1 MAFTNFRKESSERS
15 DAANWAKQSLIRNT
29 AFHFDSIEGCNEN
42 DQNVATH
49 FMERARV
56 DYDGVDNM
64 SLEDIRQ
71 AIIQLETIDVLQRKI
86 NFANAFGRCLTY
98 ILYNNETG
106 YVWMYDFYDIN
117 TLKLISTFPS
127 FVAFSQ
133 WIQSIKGW
141 ISRKPYIEM
150 PDLPEFDKE
159 LRRAGTPWPTNIDCF
174 ISDEN
179 NMPIAI
185 LEFQNA
191 KKTSVKD
198 HCNNE
203 YFLCKISST
212 DPFTGI
218 TKYYDDI
225 RRWQSQEILRVQSGL
240 RLFIVTWQQDSP
252 DFALKEVEIIVFPL
266 LPFANDWAKHTQYKI
281 DMHNYAATRKRV
293 YGEKIANTYQSYHLE
308 YNPPTMNTIVHN
320 PPLNFPNK
328 TFPFIY
334 YRYKQVIIG
343 QADQLPVLF
352 NQLIAGQ

>member
-1 MAFTNFRKESSERS
+1 MAFTNFRKETSERS

-29 AFHFDSIEGCNEN
+29 AYHFDSIEGCNEN

-86 NFANAFGRCLTY
+86 NFANAFGRSLTY

-106 YVWMYDFYDIN
+106 YVWMYEFYDII
-117 TLKLISTFPS
+117 TLKLITTFPS

-133 WIQSIKGW
+133 WIQTIKGW
-141 ISRKPYIEM
+141 ISRKKFREIS
-150 PDLPEFDKE
+150 DLPEFDIA
-159 LRRAGTPWPTNIDCF
+159 LRKAGTAWPTNIDCF
-174 ISDEN
+174 ISNSN
-179 NMPIAI
+179 NQPVAI

-191 KKTSVKD
+191 KLTSVKD

-203 YFLCKISST
+203 YFLCKQQYYN
-212 DPFTGI
+212 
-218 TKYYDDI
+218 KYGHIDYHDDI
-225 RRWQSQEILRVQSGL
+225 RRWQSQEILRIQSGL
-240 RLFIVTWQQDSP
+240 RLFIVTWAQNSP

-266 LPFANDWAKHTQYKI
+266 LPYSKDWTKFNQYRT
-281 DMHNYAATRKRV
+281 DMHNFASTKRSEF
-293 YGEKIANTYQSYHLE
+293 GRKIAQTYQSYHLE
-308 YNPPTMNTIVHN
+308 YNPPTMNMIEHN
-320 PPLNFPNK
+320 PPLSKQNK

-334 YRYKQVIIG
+334 YKYKQVILGNG
-343 QADQLPVLF
+343 QELPSLF
-352 NQLIAGQ
+352 QELIEQG